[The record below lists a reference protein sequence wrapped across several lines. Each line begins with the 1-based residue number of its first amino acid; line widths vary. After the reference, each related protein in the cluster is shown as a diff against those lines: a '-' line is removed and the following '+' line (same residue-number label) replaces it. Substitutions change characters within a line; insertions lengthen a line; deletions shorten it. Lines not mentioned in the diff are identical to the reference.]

1 MEVGYSFDVIEH
13 VGCYL
18 SVNIQPC
25 NLLPEGILV
34 ISCAIEQNVTYIK
47 DQFCLPIVTIS
58 LHNQILLNTR
68 FR

>member
-1 MEVGYSFDVIEH
+1 MEVGYSFDVIEN

-34 ISCAIEQNVTYIK
+34 IFCAIEQNVTYIK
-47 DQFCLPIVTIS
+47 DQFCLPYCDYKPPQSNFIKYQV
-58 LHNQILLNTR
+58 
-68 FR
+68 